1 MLARPADK
9 LRGMSQH
16 SDSVFLGRQPILDR
30 KQELFAY
37 ELLFRDSAENAAAV
51 SDNLAATASVISH
64 TFGELGVEQ
73 ALGPYKG
80 FINCDAALLLSDLP
94 ELLPPDKIVLEVLET
109 VEITPEIIARCTELK
124 RHGFM
129 IAIDDFTHEVE
140 RWRPL
145 LLLTDIVKIDLQQL
159 DRHQLLETTNALK
172 HYPLRLLAEKVD
184 SREMADVCR
193 NLGYDYFQGYYFA
206 KPVILGGNKLGQSQA
221 ALMRLLALVL
231 QDAETS
237 HLENALKQQPG
248 LAFNLLRLTNS
259 VSTGVR
265 MKITS
270 LRHAITVLGRRQLQ
284 RWLQLVIY
292 TNPDSK
298 EFPSPLM
305 HLAATRGRLIE
316 LLAGRIRPND
326 KDFEGHAFLSGIMS
340 LMPALLGTSMENV
353 LQGLPLDNNVVEAL
367 LNRSGKLG
375 ALLSLAESLEGH
387 DNESSRRLAQE
398 LGLNASIV
406 NSSLAQALA
415 WASNIGVEMQ

>member
-1 MLARPADK
+1 MT
-9 LRGMSQH
+9 QQ
-16 SDSVFLGRQPILDR
+16 SDTLFIGRQPILDR

-37 ELLFRDSAENAAAV
+37 ELLFRNSEENAANV
-51 SDNLAATASVISH
+51 GSDMAATASVISH
-64 TFGELGVEQ
+64 AFGELGIEQ

-80 FINCDAALLLSDLP
+80 FINCDAELLLSDLP
-94 ELLPPDKIVLEVLET
+94 ELLPPEKIVLEVLET
-109 VEITPEIIARCTELK
+109 VEVTPQIIERCADLK

-129 IAIDDFTHEVE
+129 LAIDDFTHEVA
-140 RWRPL
+140 RWQPL
-145 LLLTDIVKIDLQQL
+145 LLLTDIVKVDLHQL
-159 DRHQLLETTNALK
+159 DRHQLLDVTNTLK
-172 HYPLRLLAEKVD
+172 GFPLRLLAEKVD

-206 KPVILGGNKLGQSQA
+206 KPAMLSGNKLGQSQS

-231 QDAETS
+231 QDAETT

-265 MKITS
+265 MKVTS

-316 LLAGRIRPND
+316 LLAARIHPND
-326 KDFEGHAFLSGIMS
+326 RDFEGHAFLTGIMS
-340 LMPALLGTSMENV
+340 LMPALLGTPMENV
-353 LQGLPLDNNVVEAL
+353 LQGLPLENSVVEAL
-367 LNRSGKLG
+367 TNRSGDLG
-375 ALLSLAESLEGH
+375 ALLSLAESLELH
-387 DNESSRRLAQE
+387 DSEDSLMLAQR
-398 LGLNASIV
+398 LGLSASIV
-406 NSSLAQALA
+406 NSNLAQALA
-415 WASNIGVEMQ
+415 WASNIGVELEQ

>member
-1 MLARPADK
+1 
-9 LRGMSQH
+9 MSQS

-30 KQELFAY
+30 RQELFAY
-37 ELLFRDSAENAAAV
+37 ELLFRNSAANAANV
-51 SDNLAATASVISH
+51 SDDLAATASVISH
-64 TFGELGVEQ
+64 TFGELGVDQ

-80 FINCDAALLLSDLP
+80 FINCDANLLLSDLP

-109 VEITPEIIARCTELK
+109 VDITPEIVERCAELK

-129 IAIDDFTHEVE
+129 LAIDDFTHEVE

-159 DRHQLLETTNALK
+159 DRHQLLDTTNTLK
-172 HYPLRLLAEKVD
+172 GYPLRLLAEKVD

-206 KPVILGGNKLGQSQA
+206 RPAVLGGNKLGQSQA

-237 HLENALKQQPG
+237 DLENALKQQPG

-316 LLAGRIRPND
+316 LLAARIRPGN
-326 KDFEGHAFLSGIMS
+326 KEFEGHAFLTGIMS
-340 LMPALLGTSMENV
+340 LMPALLGIPMENV
-353 LQGLPLDNNVVEAL
+353 LQGLPLDNSVVEAL
-367 LNRSGKLG
+367 TSRNGELG
-375 ALLSLAESLEGH
+375 AMLSLAESLEQH
-387 DNESSRRLAQE
+387 DSDNTRLLAQRLA
-398 LGLNASIV
+398 LNAGVV
-406 NSSLAQALA
+406 NASLTQALA
-415 WASNIGVEMQ
+415 WASNIGVELES

>member
-1 MLARPADK
+1 
-9 LRGMSQH
+9 MSQPSS

-30 KQELFAY
+30 RQELFAY
-37 ELLFRDSAENAAAV
+37 ELLFRNSTANAATV
-51 SDNLAATASVISH
+51 SDDMAATASVISH
-64 TFGELGVEQ
+64 AFGEIGVEQ

-80 FINCDAALLLSDLP
+80 FINCDTSLLLSDLP
-94 ELLPPDKIVLEVLET
+94 ELLPPDKIVLEILET
-109 VEITPEIIARCTELK
+109 VEITPEIVERCAELK
-124 RHGFM
+124 HHGFM
-129 IAIDDFTHEVE
+129 LAIDDFTDEVE

-145 LLLTDIVKIDLQQL
+145 LLLTDIVKVDLQQL
-159 DRHQLLETTNALK
+159 DRHQLLDTTNTLK
-172 HYPLRLLAEKVD
+172 GYPLRLLAEKVD

-206 KPVILGGNKLGQSQA
+206 RPAILGGQKLGQSQA

-231 QDAETS
+231 QDAETT

-316 LLAGRIRPND
+316 LLAGRIRQGD
-326 KDFEGHAFLSGIMS
+326 KEFEGHAFLTGIMS
-340 LMPALLGTSMENV
+340 LMPALLGIPMENV
-353 LQGLPLDNNVVEAL
+353 LQGLPLENNVVEAL
-367 LNRSGKLG
+367 LNKSGELG
-375 ALLSLAESLEGH
+375 ALLSLAESLEQH
-387 DNESSRRLAQE
+387 DNDNTRQLAQR
-398 LGLNASIV
+398 LGLSASII
-406 NSSLAQALA
+406 NGNLTQALA
-415 WASNIGVEMQ
+415 WASNIGVELEN

>member
-1 MLARPADK
+1 MT
-9 LRGMSQH
+9 QH
-16 SDSVFLGRQPILDR
+16 SDTVFIGRQPILDR

-37 ELLFRDSAENAAAV
+37 ELLFRDSAVNAANV
-51 SDNLAATASVISH
+51 SDGLAATAQVISH
-64 TFGELGVEQ
+64 AFGELGIEA

-80 FINCDAALLLSDLP
+80 FINCDASLLLSDLP
-94 ELLPPDKIVLEVLET
+94 ELLPPDKVVLEVLET
-109 VEITPEIIARCTELK
+109 VEITPEIVERCADLK

-145 LLLTDIVKIDLQQL
+145 LLLTDIVKVDVQQL
-159 DRHQLLETTNALK
+159 DRHQLLDTTKALQG
-172 HYPLRLLAEKVD
+172 YPLRLLAEKVD

-206 KPVILGGNKLGQSQA
+206 RPAMLSGNKLGQSQA
-221 ALMRLLALVL
+221 ALMRLLALIL
-231 QDAETS
+231 QDAETT

-259 VSTGVR
+259 VSTGIR
-265 MKITS
+265 MKVTS

-316 LLAGRIRPND
+316 LLASRVRPGD
-326 KDFEGHAFLSGIMS
+326 KDFEGHAFLTGIMS
-340 LMPALLGTSMENV
+340 LMPALLGVPMENV
-353 LQGLPLDNNVVEAL
+353 LQGLPLDNSVVEAL
-367 LNRSGKLG
+367 INRNGDLG
-375 ALLSLAESLEGH
+375 AMLSLAESLEQNDS
-387 DNESSRRLAQE
+387 DNTRTLSQR
-398 LGLNASIV
+398 LGLNAGVV
-406 NSSLAQALA
+406 NSNLTQALA
-415 WASNIGVEMQ
+415 WASNIGVELEQ

>member
-1 MLARPADK
+1 
-9 LRGMSQH
+9 MSQS

-30 KQELFAY
+30 RQELFAY
-37 ELLFRDSAENAAAV
+37 ELLFRNSAANAANV
-51 SDNLAATASVISH
+51 SDDLAATASVISH
-64 TFGELGVEQ
+64 TFGELGVDQ

-80 FINCDAALLLSDLP
+80 FINCDANLLLSDLP

-109 VEITPEIIARCTELK
+109 VDITPEIVERCAELK

-129 IAIDDFTHEVE
+129 LAIDDFTHEVE

-159 DRHQLLETTNALK
+159 DRHQLLDTTNTLK
-172 HYPLRLLAEKVD
+172 GYPLRLLAEKVD

-206 KPVILGGNKLGQSQA
+206 RPAVLGGNKLGQSQA

-237 HLENALKQQPG
+237 DLENALKQQPG

-316 LLAGRIRPND
+316 LLAARIRPGN
-326 KDFEGHAFLSGIMS
+326 KEFEGHAFLTGIMS
-340 LMPALLGTSMENV
+340 LMPALLGIPMENV
-353 LQGLPLDNNVVEAL
+353 LQGLPLDNSVVEAL
-367 LNRSGKLG
+367 TSRNGELG
-375 ALLSLAESLEGH
+375 AMLSLVESLEQH
-387 DNESSRRLAQE
+387 DSDNTRLLAQRLA
-398 LGLNASIV
+398 LNAGVV
-406 NSSLAQALA
+406 NASLTQALA
-415 WASNIGVEMQ
+415 WASNIGVELES

>member
-1 MLARPADK
+1 MNPH
-9 LRGMSQH
+9 G
-16 SDSVFLGRQPILDR
+16 DSVFLGRQPILDR
-30 KQELFAY
+30 RQELFAY
-37 ELLFRDSAENAAAV
+37 ELLFRNNSENAANV
-51 SDNLAATASVISH
+51 SDDLAATASVISH
-64 TFGELGVEQ
+64 AFGEIGVEQ

-109 VEITPEIIARCTELK
+109 VELTPEIIERCADLK

-129 IAIDDFTHEVE
+129 LAIDDFTHEVE

-159 DRHQLLETTNALK
+159 DRHQLLDTTNTLK
-172 HYPLRLLAEKVD
+172 TYPLRLLAEKVD
-184 SREMADVCR
+184 SREMADVCK

-206 KPVILGGNKLGQSQA
+206 RPAILGGQKLGQSQA

-237 HLENALKQQPG
+237 QLENALKQQPG

-259 VSTGVR
+259 VATGVR

-292 TNPDSK
+292 TNPDGK

-305 HLAATRGRLIE
+305 HLAATRGRMIE
-316 LLAGRIRPND
+316 LLASRVRPGD
-326 KDFEGHAFLSGIMS
+326 REFEGHAFLTGIMS
-340 LMPALLGTSMENV
+340 LMPALLGVPMENV
-353 LQGLPLDNNVVEAL
+353 LQGLPLDNSVVEAL
-367 LNRSGKLG
+367 TSRDGELG
-375 ALLSLAESLEGH
+375 ALLSLAESLEQH
-387 DNESSRRLAQE
+387 DNETTRQLAQR
-398 LGLNASIV
+398 LGLSAGVV
-406 NSSLAQALA
+406 NTHLTQALA
-415 WASNIGVEMQ
+415 WASNIGVELDS

>member
-1 MLARPADK
+1 MNPH
-9 LRGMSQH
+9 G
-16 SDSVFLGRQPILDR
+16 DSVFLGRQPILDR
-30 KQELFAY
+30 RQELFAY
-37 ELLFRDSAENAAAV
+37 ELLFRNNSENAANV
-51 SDNLAATASVISH
+51 SDDLAATASVISH
-64 TFGELGVEQ
+64 AFGEIGVEQ

-109 VEITPEIIARCTELK
+109 VELTPEIIERCADLK

-129 IAIDDFTHEVE
+129 LAIDDFTHEVE

-159 DRHQLLETTNALK
+159 DRHQLLDTTNTLK
-172 HYPLRLLAEKVD
+172 AYPLRLLAEKVD

-206 KPVILGGNKLGQSQA
+206 RPAILGGQKLGQSQA

-237 HLENALKQQPG
+237 QLENALKQQPG

-259 VSTGVR
+259 VATGVR

-292 TNPDSK
+292 TNPDGK

-305 HLAATRGRLIE
+305 HLAATRGRMIE
-316 LLAGRIRPND
+316 LLASRMRPGD
-326 KDFEGHAFLSGIMS
+326 REFEGHAFLTGIMS
-340 LMPALLGTSMENV
+340 LMPALLGVPMENV
-353 LQGLPLDNNVVEAL
+353 LQGLPLEHSVVEAL
-367 LNRSGKLG
+367 TSRSGELG
-375 ALLSLAESLEGH
+375 ALLSLAESLEQH
-387 DNESSRRLAQE
+387 DNETTRQLAQR
-398 LGLNASIV
+398 LGLSAGVVNA
-406 NSSLAQALA
+406 NLTQALA
-415 WASNIGVEMQ
+415 WASNIGVELES

>member
-1 MLARPADK
+1 MNPH
-9 LRGMSQH
+9 G
-16 SDSVFLGRQPILDR
+16 DSVFLGRQPILDR
-30 KQELFAY
+30 RQELFAY
-37 ELLFRDSAENAAAV
+37 ELLFRNNSENAANV
-51 SDNLAATASVISH
+51 SDDLAATASVISH
-64 TFGELGVEQ
+64 AFGEIGVEQ

-109 VEITPEIIARCTELK
+109 VELTPEIIERCADLK

-129 IAIDDFTHEVE
+129 LAIDDFTHEVE

-159 DRHQLLETTNALK
+159 DRHQLLDTTNTLK
-172 HYPLRLLAEKVD
+172 TYPLRLLAEKVD
-184 SREMADVCR
+184 SREMADVCK

-206 KPVILGGNKLGQSQA
+206 RPAILGGQKLGQSQA

-237 HLENALKQQPG
+237 QLENALKQQPG

-259 VSTGVR
+259 VATGVR

-292 TNPDSK
+292 TNPDGK

-305 HLAATRGRLIE
+305 HLAATRGRMIE
-316 LLAGRIRPND
+316 LLASRVRPGD
-326 KDFEGHAFLSGIMS
+326 REFEGHAFLTGIMS
-340 LMPALLGTSMENV
+340 LMPALLGVPMENV
-353 LQGLPLDNNVVEAL
+353 LQGLPLDNSVVEAL
-367 LNRSGKLG
+367 TSRNGELG
-375 ALLSLAESLEGH
+375 ALLSLAESLEQH
-387 DNESSRRLAQE
+387 DNEATRQLAQR
-398 LGLNASIV
+398 LGLSAGVVNAH
-406 NSSLAQALA
+406 LTQALA
-415 WASNIGVEMQ
+415 WASNIGVELDS

>member
-1 MLARPADK
+1 MNPH
-9 LRGMSQH
+9 G
-16 SDSVFLGRQPILDR
+16 DSVFLGRQPILDR
-30 KQELFAY
+30 RQELFAY
-37 ELLFRDSAENAAAV
+37 ELLFRNNSENAANV
-51 SDNLAATASVISH
+51 SDDLAATASVISH
-64 TFGELGVEQ
+64 AFGEIGVEQ

-109 VEITPEIIARCTELK
+109 VELTPEIIERCADLK

-129 IAIDDFTHEVE
+129 LAIDDFTHEVE

-159 DRHQLLETTNALK
+159 DRHQLLDTTNTLK
-172 HYPLRLLAEKVD
+172 TYPLRLLAEKVD
-184 SREMADVCR
+184 SREMADVCK

-206 KPVILGGNKLGQSQA
+206 RPAILGGQKLGQSQA

-237 HLENALKQQPG
+237 QLENALKQQPG

-259 VSTGVR
+259 VATGVR

-292 TNPDSK
+292 TNPDGK

-305 HLAATRGRLIE
+305 HLAATRGRMIE
-316 LLAGRIRPND
+316 LLASRVRPGD
-326 KDFEGHAFLSGIMS
+326 REFEGHAFLTGIMS
-340 LMPALLGTSMENV
+340 LMPALLGVPMENV
-353 LQGLPLDNNVVEAL
+353 LQGLPLDNSVVEAL
-367 LNRSGKLG
+367 TSRNGELG
-375 ALLSLAESLEGH
+375 ALLSLAESLEQH
-387 DNESSRRLAQE
+387 DNETTRQLAQR
-398 LGLNASIV
+398 LGLSAGVV
-406 NSSLAQALA
+406 NTHLTQALA
-415 WASNIGVEMQ
+415 WASNIGVELDS

>member
-1 MLARPADK
+1 
-9 LRGMSQH
+9 MSQS

-30 KQELFAY
+30 RQELFAY
-37 ELLFRDSAENAAAV
+37 ELLFRDSAANAANV
-51 SDNLAATASVISH
+51 SDDLAATASVISH
-64 TFGELGVEQ
+64 TFGELGVDQ

-80 FINCDAALLLSDLP
+80 FINCDANLLLSDLP

-109 VEITPEIIARCTELK
+109 VDITPEIVERCAELK

-129 IAIDDFTHEVE
+129 LAIDDFTHEVE

-159 DRHQLLETTNALK
+159 DRHQLLDTTNTLK
-172 HYPLRLLAEKVD
+172 GYPLRLLAEKVD

-206 KPVILGGNKLGQSQA
+206 RPAVLGGNKLGQSQA

-237 HLENALKQQPG
+237 DLENALKQQPG

-316 LLAGRIRPND
+316 LLAARIRPGN
-326 KDFEGHAFLSGIMS
+326 KEFEGHAFLTGIMS
-340 LMPALLGTSMENV
+340 LMPALLGIPMENV
-353 LQGLPLDNNVVEAL
+353 LQGLPLDNSVVEAL
-367 LNRSGKLG
+367 TSRNGELG
-375 ALLSLAESLEGH
+375 AMLSLAESLEQH
-387 DNESSRRLAQE
+387 DSDNTRLLAQRLA
-398 LGLNASIV
+398 LNAGVV
-406 NSSLAQALA
+406 NASLTQALA
-415 WASNIGVEMQ
+415 WASNIGVELES